1 MQASS
6 PAMSSRQQ
14 RPHAELLISRP
25 SYPAGGTVVGTVRI
39 YLPPGGGNGGLPS
52 HVRAYVAGRCRID
65 PRWHPAKALRGAYG
79 PHPCHSALPDGVE
92 EGAVRQRVGS
102 QRARDTVCFWSTPA
116 VDLLSA
122 PVRPEPAGEG
132 GAGGGRTMRLE
143 HRPLSCTPGGEGE
156 GEREREGGGGSASGG
171 EAAGHGG
178 DGSGRQ
184 LCYTFRAELP
194 ADGPPSSTARSARY
208 FYSAVVSVGGF
219 GGGGRK
225 GAEDFLP
232 VVLQAPFTVV
242 APPTAAEAGDDGDGE
257 NGADRV
263 RTGKISAMAHP
274 GSLPSRVPPSELI
287 RPARIAAAG
296 GGGLGLGLR
305 GRGGPGDVRSLR
317 VADQDGA
324 PCCVLTLV
332 GLRTMRPGSAGI
344 VSFDFSE
351 DVVLGGGDGDGPL
364 LPCYRVSVT
373 LGAEEVAYDATS
385 SASRRIRA
393 LTLSEDSADVEPGC
407 TDSVSLTVRLPLD
420 APVTLSTDLVGVRT
434 ECRIEM
440 LVRRPEMASEDVLA
454 LEVPCRVVGDG
465 VEEEERVEVEEGG
478 GYREDGEL
486 DGDVGSRWRERFD
499 SRGVLGDLRM
509 LSLRMAE
516 AP

>member
-1 MQASS
+1 
-6 PAMSSRQQ
+6 
-14 RPHAELLISRP
+14 
-25 SYPAGGTVVGTVRI
+25 
-39 YLPPGGGNGGLPS
+39 
-52 HVRAYVAGRCRID
+52 
-65 PRWHPAKALRGAYG
+65 
-79 PHPCHSALPDGVE
+79 
-92 EGAVRQRVGS
+92 
-102 QRARDTVCFWSTPA
+102 
-116 VDLLSA
+116 
-122 PVRPEPAGEG
+122 
-132 GAGGGRTMRLE
+132 
-143 HRPLSCTPGGEGE
+143 
-156 GEREREGGGGSASGG
+156 
-171 EAAGHGG
+171 
-178 DGSGRQ
+178 
-184 LCYTFRAELP
+184 
-194 ADGPPSSTARSARY
+194 
-208 FYSAVVSVGGF
+208 
-219 GGGGRK
+219 
-225 GAEDFLP
+225 
-232 VVLQAPFTVV
+232 
-242 APPTAAEAGDDGDGE
+242 
-257 NGADRV
+257 
-263 RTGKISAMAHP
+263 
-274 GSLPSRVPPSELI
+274 
-287 RPARIAAAG
+287 
-296 GGGLGLGLR
+296 
-305 GRGGPGDVRSLR
+305 
-317 VADQDGA
+317 
-324 PCCVLTLV
+324 
-332 GLRTMRPGSAGI
+332 MRPGSAGI

-364 LPCYRVSVT
+364 LPCYRVSAT

-465 VEEEERVEVEEGG
+465 VEEEERVELEEGG